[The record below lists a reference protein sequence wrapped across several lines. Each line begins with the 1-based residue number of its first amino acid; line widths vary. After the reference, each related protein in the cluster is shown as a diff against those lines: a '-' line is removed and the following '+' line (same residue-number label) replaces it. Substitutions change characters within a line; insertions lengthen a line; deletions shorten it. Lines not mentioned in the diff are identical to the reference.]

1 MNRISEDEADNRHFV
16 SQLEKGRN
24 ISYPDRRDLHV
35 SFLVHNI
42 HEVDVP
48 RQRFHALFNVY
59 VSWVEEKVNINPDAD
74 PSSDVWSKDMFEKCF
89 DPELRITNCME
100 WNPDEDEIWYR
111 VVTVDKTQKVK
122 CNQYRHMSVSEF
134 KSNIKDDDNVIILF
148 LVVFLSTRTAI
159 RGGTCRVRKQV
170 FSVLTNTQDSCCV

>member
-1 MNRISEDEADNRHFV
+1 MNRISEDEAENRHFV

-24 ISYPDRRDLHV
+24 ISYPDRRDLHE

-74 PSSDVWSKDMFEKCF
+74 PSSDAWSKDMFEKCF

-100 WNPDEDEIWYR
+100 WNPDEDEIW
-111 VVTVDKTQKVK
+111 
-122 CNQYRHMSVSEF
+122 
-134 KSNIKDDDNVIILF
+134 
-148 LVVFLSTRTAI
+148 
-159 RGGTCRVRKQV
+159 
-170 FSVLTNTQDSCCV
+170 